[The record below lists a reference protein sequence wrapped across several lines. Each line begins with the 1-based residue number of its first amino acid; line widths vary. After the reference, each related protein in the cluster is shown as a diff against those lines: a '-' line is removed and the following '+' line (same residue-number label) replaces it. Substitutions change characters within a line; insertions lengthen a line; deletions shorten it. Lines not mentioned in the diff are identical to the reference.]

1 MMREELTRKAEV
13 LVEALPYIK
22 RFYGKTMVLKYGGGA
37 MEAEGLKEAFAQDVA
52 LLWYVGIR
60 PVVVHGGGPQIGAL
74 LGRLGITSSFVQ
86 GMRVTDP
93 ETMEVVEMVLS
104 KLNKDLVC
112 LINRQGAKAVGL
124 SGKDAWLIKAKK
136 MTLKGTDLGLVGEVE
151 EVNVELIEA
160 LQKEGFV
167 PVIAPI
173 GISEEGETYNINAD
187 TVAGAVAS
195 ALRAE
200 KLLLLTDVPGVYGP
214 DKELIPTL
222 SIRDAEVLI
231 ADGIIE
237 GGMIPKVKCCIDAL
251 RMGVKKAHILD
262 GRLPHALLL
271 EVFTDKGIG
280 TEIVP

>member
-1 MMREELTRKAEV
+1 MMPEELAQKAEV

-37 MEAEGLKEAFAQDVA
+37 MEAGGLKEAFAQDVA

-60 PVVVHGGGPQIGAL
+60 PVIVHGGGPQIGML
-74 LGRLGITSSFVQ
+74 LEKLGITSSFVQ

-93 ETMEVVEMVLS
+93 KTMEVVEMVLS
-104 KLNKDLVC
+104 KLNKDLVY

-124 SGKDAWLIKAKK
+124 SGKDARLIKAKK
-136 MTLKGTDLGLVGEVE
+136 MTLKGVDLGLVGEVE
-151 EVNVELIEA
+151 EVNAELIEA

-173 GISEEGETYNINAD
+173 GVSEGGETYNINAD

-195 ALRAE
+195 ALKAE

-214 DKELIPTL
+214 NNKLIPTL
-222 SIRDAEVLI
+222 SARDAEALI